1 MVMLIKYFLVTEK
14 AMLELEK
21 NVVTAV
27 VNIKA
32 RKEDIKKEFEKLFN
46 VEVEKVNVLVSPK
59 GEKKAYIKLKPNY
72 SAEELLSRLG
82 IF

>member
-1 MVMLIKYFLVTEK
+1 MLIKYFLVTEK

-72 SAEELLSRLG
+72 SAEELLSKLG